1 MTTTAAMTSQLAR
14 SDLLD
19 KYSPSQTTSYD
30 ELLSSDGKP
39 RRHWQPLL
47 NELNALTDADRKA
60 MAVRLDRRVRE
71 TGIAY
76 DIFADPTQSAQK
88 WQLDLVPIVFS
99 AAEWR
104 WLERALVQRA
114 QLFDRVLND
123 LYGNQTLIRDGHLP
137 ADLVFSDSAYLHAL
151 RSVLP
156 RAGGLRFY
164 AADLARGA
172 DGQWRVIDNHA
183 ETLAGVGFALANRM
197 VHTHVAGDI
206 FHANNA
212 VRLASYFQEVQSA
225 LTQHSGRENARIA
238 LLTPGAHHQDYFA
251 HAYIARYLGYLL
263 VEGADLRTRGGQVFL
278 KTLEGLQEIDLLIRC
293 VDGHSSDPLEL
304 DPNGYDAPSGLVRA
318 CRVSPNLVVNP
329 IGSAMVQ
336 NRGLG
341 PYLPQLAQT
350 LLGEELML
358 HDAKRW
364 WLGDPASRKHV
375 AERFDDLVI
384 HKAQE
389 GTGRPGQAAWGRDT
403 RTMSDAER
411 DELYREID
419 LTGARLVAEEKMS
432 FSTAP
437 VFANGALTPKPFA
450 VRFFVSRSQ
459 DGYVAMPGG
468 LAMTVD
474 PSRAVALSAPD
485 GHTRDVW
492 VLSDAAQAHH
502 VSLWR
507 PPIESARVHRSQR
520 ITQSRVADDL
530 FWLGRYAERADWTMR
545 VLRSALR
552 RVAEDNGPD
561 MGLESARRCL
571 EILLTDK
578 DFESTDRTAISAL
591 DFDGL
596 CHRVLRGGRSSRTLE
611 RTLQRLYKVAHL
623 VRDRLSLEA
632 FQALGR
638 FRPGDSW
645 STSLASATPGA
656 VLDLLDEGLAS
667 ISAFNGLM
675 HENMTRNF
683 GWSFI
688 DMGRRLERAYNLS
701 EAMLALF
708 VPVPHPED
716 EHNSLMLLLELADSF
731 ITYRS
736 RYRLSPVLP
745 LVFDLLLLDES
756 NPRSLSYQLAAFSRQ
771 LETLP
776 ETTQGASLTEDR
788 RIILALLTSIR
799 LADVER
805 IAEEADGAT
814 LSRLLK
820 EQIQLLPELSDAVT
834 RHYFNLTEDT
844 PHRLQTRSEAAP

>member
-1 MTTTAAMTSQLAR
+1 MTSQLAR

-364 WLGDPASRKHV
+364 WLGDP
-375 AERFDDLVI
+375 
-384 HKAQE
+384 
-389 GTGRPGQAAWGRDT
+389 G
-403 RTMSDAER
+403 
-411 DELYREID
+411 
-419 LTGARLVAEEKMS
+419 
-432 FSTAP
+432 
-437 VFANGALTPKPFA
+437 
-450 VRFFVSRSQ
+450 
-459 DGYVAMPGG
+459 
-468 LAMTVD
+468 
-474 PSRAVALSAPD
+474 
-485 GHTRDVW
+485 
-492 VLSDAAQAHH
+492 
-502 VSLWR
+502 
-507 PPIESARVHRSQR
+507 
-520 ITQSRVADDL
+520 
-530 FWLGRYAERADWTMR
+530 
-545 VLRSALR
+545 
-552 RVAEDNGPD
+552 
-561 MGLESARRCL
+561 
-571 EILLTDK
+571 
-578 DFESTDRTAISAL
+578 
-591 DFDGL
+591 
-596 CHRVLRGGRSSRTLE
+596 
-611 RTLQRLYKVAHL
+611 
-623 VRDRLSLEA
+623 
-632 FQALGR
+632 
-638 FRPGDSW
+638 
-645 STSLASATPGA
+645 SATS
-656 VLDLLDEGLAS
+656 S
-667 ISAFNGLM
+667 IAK
-675 HENMTRNF
+675 
-683 GWSFI
+683 
-688 DMGRRLERAYNLS
+688 
-701 EAMLALF
+701 
-708 VPVPHPED
+708 
-716 EHNSLMLLLELADSF
+716 
-731 ITYRS
+731 
-736 RYRLSPVLP
+736 
-745 LVFDLLLLDES
+745 
-756 NPRSLSYQLAAFSRQ
+756 
-771 LETLP
+771 
-776 ETTQGASLTEDR
+776 LT
-788 RIILALLTSIR
+788 
-799 LADVER
+799 
-805 IAEEADGAT
+805 
-814 LSRLLK
+814 
-820 EQIQLLPELSDAVT
+820 
-834 RHYFNLTEDT
+834 
-844 PHRLQTRSEAAP
+844 